1 MKRDVFDM
9 TDIMRVLYEYVE
21 TERLP
26 AYLPPREYQEVS
38 QLTDRLSRRLRD
50 LLPNDD
56 WDTVTKYEDA
66 AAELHSM
73 ELEAMFRAG
82 FALAGELR

>member
-38 QLTDRLSRRLRD
+38 QLTDRLSRQLRD

-66 AAELHSM
+66 AAELHTM